1 MGSAERFVLLVM
13 KYEVFQE
20 GCFVSFQ
27 IVNRLVVVEPKDLV
41 LGAVVV
47 NLHELRDC
55 RRLACAPSG
64 ERDQQYR
71 CQ

>member
-1 MGSAERFVLLVM
+1 MGSAERFVLLIM
-13 KYEVFQE
+13 KHEVFQE
-20 GCFVSFQ
+20 GGFVSFQ
-27 IVNRLVVVEPKDLV
+27 IVDRLVVVEPKSLVFGTVIVDLHV
-41 LGAVVV
+41 LS
-47 NLHELRDC
+47 DY